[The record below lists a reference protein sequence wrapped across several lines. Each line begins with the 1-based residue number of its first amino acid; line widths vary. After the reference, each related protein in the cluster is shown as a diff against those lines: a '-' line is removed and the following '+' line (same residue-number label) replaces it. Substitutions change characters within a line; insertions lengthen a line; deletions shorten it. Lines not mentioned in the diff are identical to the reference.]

1 MYQQNIPFIQVVFF
15 NLVVTKLKNNKN
27 TIFTQNNT
35 NIILNEQ

>member
-1 MYQQNIPFIQVVFF
+1 MYQQNIPFIQIAFF
-15 NLVVTKLKNNKN
+15 NLVNKQLKNNKN